1 MKTIKLRSTTKKIF
15 LGILTIF
22 MIFSLNFCSRKVSFL
37 NSSVVPAARG
47 YVKVKTDK
55 NKNFIIQIQLIY
67 LAEVQR
73 LQPAKQVY
81 IVWMVTDRG
90 ITTNI
95 GRLNSSTSGMSKNL
109 KGSLETLSSFK
120 PTKIFITAEDD
131 ASVQYPLG
139 QVVLTTDSFIK

>member
-1 MKTIKLRSTTKKIF
+1 MKTIKLSSVTKKIF
-15 LGILTIF
+15 LGILMMI
-22 MIFSLNFCSRKVSFL
+22 MIFSFNFCSRKVCFL

-55 NKNFIIQIQLIY
+55 NKNFVIQIQLIY

-139 QVVLTTDSFIK
+139 QVILTTDSFIK